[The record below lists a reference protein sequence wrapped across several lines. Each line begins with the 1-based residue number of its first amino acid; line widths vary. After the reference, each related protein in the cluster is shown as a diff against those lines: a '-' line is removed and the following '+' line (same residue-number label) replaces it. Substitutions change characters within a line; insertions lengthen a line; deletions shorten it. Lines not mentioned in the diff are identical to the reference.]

1 MRDLPQELRGQQKK
15 KNLSNQDKYLMQC
28 FTNQIIQKLHDEQ
41 MIKCLNKDRISII
54 YFFPLCLRV

>member
-15 KNLSNQDKYLMQC
+15 LSNQDNYLMQC
-28 FTNQIIQKLHDEQ
+28 FTNQIIQKFHDEQ
-41 MIKCLNKDRISII
+41 MIKCLNKDWISII